1 MNQSY
6 SIVKKSLDSHS
17 WIGLL
22 VSVLMYIIC
31 LSGTLCVFYPEFQ
44 RWEKAHVQASPT
56 LNIAALE
63 HALNNA
69 ISDTS
74 IATDHMYAYLPTN
87 DRPFL
92 SVGNQNQDWY
102 VDSKGNMTDQVESKW
117 TDFLIDMHV
126 YLTVPS
132 SLSLIVVSTLGAML
146 SALIISGFLAHPR
159 ILKDAFKLRLGSGS
173 RLEQVDIHNRL
184 SVWGVPFYL
193 LIAITGAYFGL
204 ALPLLGAISIVTG
217 KDPVAIQASVF
228 GEEPTINLG
237 GPLNLES
244 TFQEMKEIAPE
255 SEPFR
260 LIIHNAGKTSQFIE
274 IMARHSQ
281 RLIRSENYRFDA
293 MGNYLGKVGF
303 SDGEVGRQIIYSMN
317 NLHFGHFAGYV
328 SKVIYAALGLALTV
342 ISVTGVNIWLRK
354 RNNRDQINQLWI
366 GVVWGVPL
374 SLLMAMFTGLALDFV
389 SVQLFWLSLVAV
401 LAFSVIVN
409 EELKCRTRLQVAN
422 IILLAVVLSTHVVIF
437 RSAAFTGAPL
447 IINTILISCMLT
459 IFATVLRTES
469 NQFSEPSICK

>member
-1 MNQSY
+1 
-6 SIVKKSLDSHS
+6 
-17 WIGLL
+17 
-22 VSVLMYIIC
+22 
-31 LSGTLCVFYPEFQ
+31 
-44 RWEKAHVQASPT
+44 
-56 LNIAALE
+56 
-63 HALNNA
+63 
-69 ISDTS
+69 
-74 IATDHMYAYLPTN
+74 
-87 DRPFL
+87 
-92 SVGNQNQDWY
+92 
-102 VDSKGNMTDQVESKW
+102 
-117 TDFLIDMHV
+117 
-126 YLTVPS
+126 
-132 SLSLIVVSTLGAML
+132 
-146 SALIISGFLAHPR
+146 
-159 ILKDAFKLRLGSGS
+159 
-173 RLEQVDIHNRL
+173 
-184 SVWGVPFYL
+184 
-193 LIAITGAYFGL
+193 
-204 ALPLLGAISIVTG
+204 
-217 KDPVAIQASVF
+217 
-228 GEEPTINLG
+228 
-237 GPLNLES
+237 
-244 TFQEMKEIAPE
+244 MKEIAPE

-281 RLIRSENYRFDA
+281 RLTRSENYRFDA

-469 NQFSEPSICK
+469 NQFSEPFSNANSIQN